1 MKRLALLA
9 LALAALAL
17 PAGASARIVE
27 LGAGATPDASP
38 DCPEPAQCQ
47 VAARVTGYMGRSGA
61 LRSPFVIPRDGAIVA
76 FKVKV
81 GRPRTTATQLFFFK
95 RNYGAIPYVRLSI
108 LRKGKKR
115 RRRLDHRLLAQS
127 RRYRVDRY
135 FGSSPTFAF
144 SHSLRVH
151 RGNIV
156 ALTVPTWAPVFA
168 PNLPRGNWWR
178 SSRRSGAC
186 QDVTQHAEQET
197 RGELTRYGCTYF
209 GARLLYTAFYIPDPR
224 RTDTR

>member
-9 LALAALAL
+9 LALAALTL

-27 LGAGATPDASP
+27 LGAGATPDAKP
-38 DCPEPAQCQ
+38 ECPEPVRCSAL
-47 VAARVTGYMGRSGA
+47 ARVTGYMGRSGA
-61 LRSPFVIPRDGAIVA
+61 LKSPFMIPRDGAIVA
-76 FKVKV
+76 FTVAV
-81 GRPRTTATQLFFFK
+81 GRPRPIDTQLPFFTRSF
-95 RNYGAIPYVRLSI
+95 GAVPYVRLSI
-108 LRKGKKR
+108 LRRGKKR
-115 RRRLDHRLLAQS
+115 SRRLDHRLLAQS

-144 SHSLRVH
+144 SHPLRVH

-168 PNLPRGNWWR
+168 TNLPRGNWWR
-178 SSRRSGAC
+178 SSRRRGQC
-186 QDVTQHAEQET
+186 EDVSQHAEQET
-197 RGELTRYGCTYF
+197 RGQLLRYGCTYF
-209 GARLLYTAFYIPDPR
+209 GARLLYTATYIPDPR